1 MKEYEVIIIGSGP
14 GGYVAAQKAG
24 ELGKS
29 VLLIEKD
36 ALGGVCT
43 NWGCIPTKSLL
54 ASAKLYDHALHSSH
68 MGVVSGDV
76 TFDLTTAMNHKD
88 ETVSTLKKGIEF
100 LMKSAKV
107 DILYGEAQ
115 LLKDKVVVVED
126 AQYKGKTI
134 IIATGSSSVVIPI
147 PGANLPHVLTSTEIL
162 SIEKL
167 PSSLTVIGG
176 GVIGIEF
183 ASLYSMLGVKVT
195 VVEMLDEIIPM
206 ADEQIAKLLR
216 REMKEVTFHLKAKV
230 TSIDEK
236 FVHFVDAKGKEQSIE
251 SEMVLMSVGRKPNIS
266 CLKDSGVYVDK
277 NRVVVDTYMA
287 TNIPGVY
294 AIGDVN
300 GESLLAHS
308 ASRQA
313 DIVAHNLNNPI
324 LTQQWR
330 SNAIPWAVYTQPEVA
345 GCGLSEKDASHMNL
359 PVQVVSAQ
367 MRSNG
372 RFLAE
377 VGKRASGLCRVVVD
391 SSNHVI
397 VGIQLI
403 GPYSSEMI
411 HSAAIIIE
419 SELRV
424 EEVSEI
430 VFPHPSI
437 SEVIKDTISSLN
449 TSL

>member
-1 MKEYEVIIIGSGP
+1 MKEYDVIVIGSGP
-14 GGYVAAQKAG
+14 GGYVAAHKAG
-24 ELGKS
+24 EKGLS

-54 ASAKLYDHALHSSH
+54 ASAKLYDHARNSKH
-68 MGVVSGDV
+68 MGVDSESVSFNLPV
-76 TFDLTTAMNHKD
+76 AMGHKD
-88 ETVSTLKKGIEF
+88 ETIATLKKGIEF

-107 DILYGEAQ
+107 DILYGEAH
-115 LLKDKVVVVED
+115 LGRDKIVTLDNTSYHGE
-126 AQYKGKTI
+126 TI
-134 IIATGSSSVVIPI
+134 IIATGSSPVMIPI
-147 PGANLPHVLTSTEIL
+147 GGKDLPHVLTSTEIL
-162 SIEKL
+162 SIETL
-167 PSSLTVIGG
+167 PKTLTVIGG
-176 GVIGIEF
+176 GVIGVEF
-183 ASLYSMLGVKVT
+183 ASLYSMLGVEVT
-195 VVEMLDEIIPM
+195 VIEMLNEIIPM
-206 ADEQIAKLLR
+206 ADEAIAKLLR
-216 REMKEVTFHLKAKV
+216 REMKQVKFHLGAKV
-230 TSIDEK
+230 TSIDNDK
-236 FVHFVDAKGKEQSIE
+236 VYFTDAKGKEE
-251 SEMVLMSVGRKPNIS
+251 SVVSELVLMSVGRRPNIS
-266 CLKDSGVYVDK
+266 SVKESGLYIDK
-277 NRVVVDTYMA
+277 NRVVVDEYMA
-287 TNIPGVY
+287 TSLPGVY

-313 DIVAHNLNNPI
+313 DIVIHNLTSPNK
-324 LTQQWR
+324 QVWR
-330 SNAIPWAVYTQPEVA
+330 GHAIPWAVYTQPEVA
-345 GCGLSEKDASHMNL
+345 GCGLTEKEAQKRGIEVKVAS
-359 PVQVVSAQ
+359 SQ

-377 VGKRASGLCRVVVD
+377 VGKKASGLCTVVVD
-391 SSNHVI
+391 ASTHV
-397 VGIQLI
+397 VLGIQLI

-411 HSAAIIIE
+411 HSAAVIIE